1 MGIFPEHH
9 LPTVFETT
17 SANLTVDGKVFELTL
32 WDTAGQEEYDR
43 LRPLSYQKADVVLVC
58 YSIDR

>member
-17 SANLTVDGKVFELTL
+17 SANLTVDGKVCELTL

-43 LRPLSYQKADVVLVC
+43 LRPLSYKNTHVVLVC
-58 YSIDR
+58 FSIDR